1 LPPIVSIAMMK
12 QRTHS
17 TEKKKKELELKK
29 DVRYRL
35 KKSDDY
41 TLNHRMSEFLLK
53 IQLLK
58 ET

>member
-1 LPPIVSIAMMK
+1 MMK

-41 TLNHRMSEFLLK
+41 SLNHRMSEFLLK